1 SLSHAGPSAND
12 SASRFHY
19 ESGTVA
25 YKAGRYADAISEF
38 EIGYA
43 LSPRPEFLLSLA
55 QSYRR
60 LWRYP
65 EAREYCDRFLAVAP
79 SPAIAAEVTRLIGII
94 REEERLQELER
105 KRDRGTS
112 SSGEQKLAPPSHTAP
127 TVTPTQPPPTP
138 TQPAPP
144 AQHAASIRTST
155 PTSPTI
161 VAPAAS
167 THKRAWVRD
176 PLGGVL
182 FAGGLAALAVGV
194 SLTSI
199 AGVEVAHSDQSLDH

>member
-1 SLSHAGPSAND
+1 MGVWRGILVGVILLSASLSHAGPSAND
-12 SASRFHY
+12 SAARFHY

-60 LWRYP
+60 LGRYP

-79 SPAIAAEVTRLIGII
+79 SAAIAAEVTRLIGII
-94 REEERLQELER
+94 KEEERLQELER

-112 SSGEQKLAPPSHTAP
+112 SSG
-127 TVTPTQPPPTP
+127 
-138 TQPAPP
+138 
-144 AQHAASIRTST
+144 
-155 PTSPTI
+155 
-161 VAPAAS
+161 
-167 THKRAWVRD
+167 
-176 PLGGVL
+176 
-182 FAGGLAALAVGV
+182 
-194 SLTSI
+194 
-199 AGVEVAHSDQSLDH
+199 